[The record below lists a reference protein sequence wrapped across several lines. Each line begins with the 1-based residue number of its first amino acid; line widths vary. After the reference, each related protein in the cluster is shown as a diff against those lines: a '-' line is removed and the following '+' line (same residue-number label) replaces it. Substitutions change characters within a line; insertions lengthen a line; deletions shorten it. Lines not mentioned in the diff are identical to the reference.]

1 MENLRVISA
10 DSHVVEPADLWE
22 TRLDKKF
29 RDRAPR
35 VVRNSQGKW
44 VLSAPGCAELGV
56 AGLFAAGKRGAE
68 LQEFFKKGYE
78 AARPGGWDPM
88 ERIKDQEM
96 DGVLAEVVYTSNG
109 MPLYSIPDPELQMAC
124 FRTFN
129 DWLAEY
135 CSAAPK
141 RIYGIALI
149 SLADIELGIRELER
163 CRNMGLRGAMI
174 SNDPILT
181 YESPAYDPFWKAAS
195 DLRMPVSLHIVTTA
209 KAHNAGPPDRVTTM
223 TIRIEHVYQSQRCLA
238 IILLSGVPERFPKLQ
253 LVSTENDIG
262 WLPYF
267 LYRLDHTYWVADL
280 PPLKPSEYARRQL
293 YATFQDDPLGVAL
306 HNYYGADNFMW
317 ASDYPHTDSTFP
329 ESRKAIRE
337 NFASIPPE
345 VARKIVYSNVCKLYQ
360 LDLDG

>member
-1 MENLRVISA
+1 MDNLQVISA

-22 TRLDKKF
+22 TRLDRKF

-35 VVRNSQGKW
+35 VVRNSQGRW

-88 ERIKDQEM
+88 ERNKDQEL
-96 DGVLAEVVYTSNG
+96 DRVLAEVVYTSNG

-129 DWLAEY
+129 DWVAEY
-135 CSAAPK
+135 CAAAPK

-149 SLADIELGIRELER
+149 SLADINLGIKELER
-163 CRNMGLRGAMI
+163 CRKMGLRGAMI
-174 SNDPILT
+174 SNDPVLT
-181 YESPAYDPFWKAAS
+181 YDSPAYDPFWKAAS

-209 KAHNAGPPDRVTTM
+209 KAHQAGPPDRVATM
-223 TIRIEHVYQSQRCLA
+223 TIRIEHVFQSQCRLA
-238 IILLSGVPERFPKLQ
+238 IILLSGVPERFPALQ

-293 YATFQDDPLGVAL
+293 FATFQDDPLGVAL
-306 HNYYGADNFMW
+306 HSYFGDDNFMW

-329 ESRKAIRE
+329 ESRKAIRD
-337 NFASIPPE
+337 NFGSIPAE
-345 VARKIVYSNVCKLYQ
+345 VTRKIVYSNVTKLYQ
-360 LDLDG
+360 LDLDR